1 MDFGPPNAEI
11 GRKMAN
17 GQMLFLALVHVH
29 ACVRVCMYKHV
40 CTACVC
46 VCVCVCACMYMH
58 TCAACV
64 CARTYYHTYVEY
76 KITVGHW
83 PFPNNFTI

>member
-29 ACVRVCMYKHV
+29 ACVRVCTSMFALHV
-40 CTACVC
+40 CVRVC
-46 VCVCVCACMYMH
+46 VRVRMYMH